1 MIFGTFDIFAYT
13 IATEAK
19 TERQRDG
26 DAPREMKIYGERK
39 TEK

>member
-1 MIFGTFDIFAYT
+1 MIFETFDIFAYT

-19 TERQRDG
+19 TERQRA
-26 DAPREMKIYGERK
+26 APREMKIYGERK